1 MTVRATELRVPADLL
16 GTLSELGSGGQGT
29 VYELSGRAPRL
40 RALPYTDLVYKE
52 YNRSARATLN
62 PVVLDEMAQQA
73 ALLRSGPTMGDRLAW
88 PVATVEREGA
98 VSGFLMRRAPWS
110 FMVRLQLPRSVKW
123 TLAEAQLL
131 LNDEQYLS
139 DRRLPVHDR
148 WRLQFIR
155 DTAGTLAQLH
165 RGGIA
170 VGDLSPKN
178 LLASFTTRPCCF
190 FLDCDTIRIAGW
202 SALPQVE
209 TIGWEVQN
217 GEEQGTIASDA
228 YKLALLAVRLF
239 AGDQDSK
246 DVTALSAVYPP
257 LGRLAQLGLSTS
269 PSIRPT
275 PINWLPTLD
284 AAIRRATTV
293 LPLGADPR

>member
-1 MTVRATELRVPADLL
+1 
-16 GTLSELGSGGQGT
+16 
-29 VYELSGRAPRL
+29 
-40 RALPYTDLVYKE
+40 
-52 YNRSARATLN
+52 
-62 PVVLDEMAQQA
+62 
-73 ALLRSGPTMGDRLAW
+73 
-88 PVATVEREGA
+88 
-98 VSGFLMRRAPWS
+98 
-110 FMVRLQLPRSVKW
+110 
-123 TLAEAQLL
+123 
-131 LNDEQYLS
+131 
-139 DRRLPVHDR
+139 
-148 WRLQFIR
+148 
-155 DTAGTLAQLH
+155 
-165 RGGIA
+165 
-170 VGDLSPKN
+170 
-178 LLASFTTRPCCF
+178 
-190 FLDCDTIRIAGW
+190 
-202 SALPQVE
+202 LPQVE